1 MEEDNKTITTL
12 GVFFLGIAVVVLVLI
27 FLSIYIQSI
36 H

>member
-36 H
+36 Y

>member
-1 MEEDNKTITTL
+1 MEEYNKTMTTL

-27 FLSIYIQSI
+27 FLAIYIQSI

>member
-1 MEEDNKTITTL
+1 MEEDNKTLTTL
-12 GVFFLGIAVVVLVLI
+12 GVFLFGIAVVILVLI

>member
-1 MEEDNKTITTL
+1 MAEDNKTITTL

>member
-1 MEEDNKTITTL
+1 MEKDNKTMTTL

-27 FLSIYIQSI
+27 FLAIYIQSI

>member
-1 MEEDNKTITTL
+1 MEEDNKTMTTL